1 MFQELLLSSTPLLGP
16 MPRAAGTPPSTP
28 LQHSPAALLLLYI
41 SPLPKPSPQYLQEG
55 RMGNSLHSA
64 PGDENRLPGLTVGDD
79 GGLPL
84 EKTDDHHAPLQ
95 RAAAVEAG
103 LKEDQEAWV
112 AASSWS

>member
-1 MFQELLLSSTPLLGP
+1 
-16 MPRAAGTPPSTP
+16 
-28 LQHSPAALLLLYI
+28 
-41 SPLPKPSPQYLQEG
+41 
-55 RMGNSLHSA
+55 MGNSLHSA
-64 PGDENRLPGLTVGDD
+64 PGDENRLPGLTVGNA

-84 EKTDDHHAPLQ
+84 EKMDDHHAPLQ

>member
-1 MFQELLLSSTPLLGP
+1 
-16 MPRAAGTPPSTP
+16 
-28 LQHSPAALLLLYI
+28 
-41 SPLPKPSPQYLQEG
+41 
-55 RMGNSLHSA
+55 MGNSLHSA
-64 PGDENRLPGLTVGDD
+64 PGEENRLPGLTVGND

-84 EKTDDHHAPLQ
+84 EKTGDHHAPLQ